1 MDLSKI
7 EKVILDNVNDL
18 INEIDQLRGELEELK
33 TATNQNEKDLLDDI
47 ADLKDEIEE
56 LKLYNGDL
64 SNMLEEK
71 DKIIKQLNLEVSVF
85 TYLNNI

>member
-1 MDLSKI
+1 MDPSKI

-18 INEIDQLRGELEELK
+18 INEIDQLREELEELK
-33 TATNQNEKDLLDDI
+33 TTTNQNEKDFLDDI
-47 ADLKDEIEE
+47 ADLKNEIEE

-71 DKIIKQLNLEVSVF
+71 DKIIKQLNLEVNVF

>member
-18 INEIDQLRGELEELK
+18 INEIDQLREELEELK
-33 TATNQNEKDLLDDI
+33 TTTNQNEKDFLDDI

-85 TYLNNI
+85 TYLNDI

>member
-1 MDLSKI
+1 MDPSKI

-18 INEIDQLRGELEELK
+18 INEIDQLREELEELK
-33 TATNQNEKDLLDDI
+33 TTTNQNEKDFLDDI

>member
-1 MDLSKI
+1 MDPSKI

-18 INEIDQLRGELEELK
+18 INEIDQLREDLEELK
-33 TATNQNEKDLLDDI
+33 TTTNQNEKDFLDDI

-85 TYLNNI
+85 TYLNDI

>member
-1 MDLSKI
+1 MDPSKI

-18 INEIDQLRGELEELK
+18 INEIDQLREELEELK
-33 TATNQNEKDLLDDI
+33 TTTNQNEKDFLDDI

-85 TYLNNI
+85 TYLNDI

>member
-18 INEIDQLRGELEELK
+18 INEIDQLREELEDLK
-33 TATNQNEKDLLDDI
+33 TTTNQNEKDFLDDI
-47 ADLKDEIEE
+47 VNLKDEIEE